1 MSPSPS
7 QAALTF
13 SPDEDI
19 DCAFTRLSAG
29 IKMIIRNANFTVMQE
44 ACIEKAQSPRNFVFD
59 SFISSIVNVKTFND
73 LCLTLSKSTHWNF
86 LDTRMME
93 AMVTASM
100 VPAAQQSLENF
111 KRAYFGKRLDE
122 VVPHFVPVIPL
133 KQYHTILNDVL
144 DKDPRQLT
152 IAELHQHHFYLE
164 TEVLKT
170 GEGTLSYYKIMLGS
184 VTIEWQIHVDFAY
197 QVHLL
202 LQKNKATLSSI
213 GISHLSLLAS
223 IKWKGLP
230 VIWIGQELEQIGPVQ
245 PVADKVQKQPYSL
258 PEGYE
263 WVHLHSKTQLAD
275 IHEMSEGIDPLAST
289 ILHSLWY
296 THPKIKALGIK
307 SSTTQELECLIWGRP
322 ICINV
327 KGKPLTIV
335 ERKYSSFLQASSSFL
350 CSMHNIALKEL
361 MRRFQLD
368 RIFHA
373 LFEPTFLHPPRASS
387 HGEVLKSVVTQK
399 QWYLNLSP
407 LDPFPYS
414 TPQTAG
420 LRKITLKDISSALA
434 TTNKYTS
441 RFEFGSFF
449 QSEEEFSDWF
459 LPPSIPTKGN
469 VAVVTYVVEDP
480 ITNNITDMFSFRYI
494 NLEDEEPPA
503 IFGRVIA
510 IVNTKTPAKQ
520 LIADLVLCVKQEQI
534 LFISTYQYG
543 LKREAFEE
551 TFLMSSYIPSGRL
564 PCYDSPL
571 YFYNYNYPEVNED
584 NFVVFNYML

>member
-1 MSPSPS
+1 MSPSPP

-29 IKMIIRNANFTVMQE
+29 VKMIIRNANFNVMQE

-59 SFISSIVNVKTFND
+59 SFISSIVKVKTFND
-73 LCLTLSKSTHWNF
+73 LCLTLSNSTHWNF

-202 LQKNKATLSSI
+202 LQTNKATLSSI

-223 IKWKGLP
+223 IKWRGLP
-230 VIWIGQELEQIGPVQ
+230 VIWIGQQLEQIGPVLYIYIYI
-245 PVADKVQKQPYSL
+245 ADKVQKQPYSL

-263 WVHLHSKTQLAD
+263 WVHLA
-275 IHEMSEGIDPLAST
+275 
-289 ILHSLWY
+289 
-296 THPKIKALGIK
+296 
-307 SSTTQELECLIWGRP
+307 
-322 ICINV
+322 
-327 KGKPLTIV
+327 
-335 ERKYSSFLQASSSFL
+335 
-350 CSMHNIALKEL
+350 
-361 MRRFQLD
+361 
-368 RIFHA
+368 
-373 LFEPTFLHPPRASS
+373 TF
-387 HGEVLKSVVTQK
+387 
-399 QWYLNLSP
+399 
-407 LDPFPYS
+407 
-414 TPQTAG
+414 
-420 LRKITLKDISSALA
+420 
-434 TTNKYTS
+434 
-441 RFEFGSFF
+441 
-449 QSEEEFSDWF
+449 
-459 LPPSIPTKGN
+459 
-469 VAVVTYVVEDP
+469 
-480 ITNNITDMFSFRYI
+480 
-494 NLEDEEPPA
+494 
-503 IFGRVIA
+503 
-510 IVNTKTPAKQ
+510 
-520 LIADLVLCVKQEQI
+520 
-534 LFISTYQYG
+534 
-543 LKREAFEE
+543 
-551 TFLMSSYIPSGRL
+551 
-564 PCYDSPL
+564 
-571 YFYNYNYPEVNED
+571 
-584 NFVVFNYML
+584 